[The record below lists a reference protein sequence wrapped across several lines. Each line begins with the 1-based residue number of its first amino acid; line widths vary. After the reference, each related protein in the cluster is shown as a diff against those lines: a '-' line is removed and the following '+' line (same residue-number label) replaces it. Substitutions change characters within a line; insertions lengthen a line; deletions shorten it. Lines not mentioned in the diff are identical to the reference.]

1 MRTTRAATD
10 EIFAED
16 CVFYDPEESIARCS
30 ASSAL
35 IAKEDCVVR
44 FATAIV
50 TDALTSIGIF
60 EARIVDHTL
69 ITP

>member
-16 CVFYDPEESIARCS
+16 CAFDPEENIARCS

-35 IAKEDCVVR
+35 IAKEDCVVW

-50 TDALTSIGIF
+50 TDDLTSIGIF

>member
-1 MRTTRAATD
+1 
-10 EIFAED
+10 
-16 CVFYDPEESIARCS
+16 VFYDPEESIARCS

-50 TDALTSIGIF
+50 TDDLTSIGIF